1 MEIGRARLPLRQLL
15 ALTPGTVI
23 ELDRTLGEPVDVL
36 VNGKL
41 VAKGQVVTIGDEF
54 GVRLSQIVDPVAA
67 APLGN
72 GRRG

>member
-1 MEIGRARLPLRQLL
+1 M
-15 ALTPGTVI
+15 I
-23 ELDRTLGEPVDVL
+23 ELDRALGEPVDVL

-54 GVRLSQIVDPVAA
+54 GVRLSQIIDPAVT
-67 APLGN
+67 APPGH